1 MKRTLLIV
9 LIALALGALA
19 WWLSVR
25 DTGTTLSGPLT
36 DFAVADTASVDRIFI
51 AEPDGRTVDLR
62 RREGGGWTVN
72 GRLEANPIP
81 VNLLLKTFLRVE
93 VRAPVPKSAEA
104 NVLRVMA
111 GTAKR
116 VEIYTGGDRPDR
128 IWFVGH
134 STKDHFGT
142 YMLLEKPGTGRSAV
156 PFMMGMSGFT
166 GYLTPRFHAD
176 LDVWRSSVLLLERDL
191 AGLREVRLERPGA
204 PGTGVRVA
212 LDERG
217 TPTLLD
223 EGGEP
228 LPMDTAAVRDML
240 LPLRGLNFEFVERQ
254 LKEAERDSVLRST
267 PLHRLTLVGRDGS
280 ERAIPF
286 WAKGAYVGQRDAM
299 GNLLKEEDVD
309 RFYSTVDDTVLV
321 AVQRLGADR
330 LLVPREALVRRA
342 P

>member
-1 MKRTLLIV
+1 MKRTLLLV
-9 LIALALGALA
+9 LLALVLGGLA
-19 WWLSVR
+19 WWTATR
-25 DTGTTLSGPLT
+25 DKGTTLSGPLT
-36 DFAVADTASVDRIFI
+36 DFAVADTAAVDRIFI

-62 RREGGGWTVN
+62 RRPGGGWTLN
-72 GRLEANPIP
+72 GRLEANPVP

-142 YMLLEKPGTGRSAV
+142 YMVLEKPGTGRSEV
-156 PFMMGMSGFT
+156 PFVMGMSGFT

-176 LDVWRSSVLLLERDL
+176 PDVWRSSILLLERDL
-191 AGLREVRLERPGA
+191 GALRELRIDRPAA
-204 PGTGVRVA
+204 PGTGVRLA
-212 LDERG
+212 LEGQGGPD
-217 TPTLLD
+217 LLD
-223 EGGEP
+223 DAGNP
-228 LPMDTAAVRDML
+228 LPMDTAAVMDML
-240 LPLRGLNFEFVERQ
+240 RPLQGLNFEYVERQ
-254 LKEAERDSVLRST
+254 LTPAERDSVLHST
-267 PLHRLTLVGRDGS
+267 PLHLLTLVRRDGS
-280 ERAIPF
+280 TRRIPF
-286 WAKGAYVGQRDAM
+286 WTKGAYPGQRDAM
-299 GNLLKEEDVD
+299 GTLMKEEDVD
-309 RFYSTVDDTVLV
+309 RLYAAIDDTVLV

-330 LLVPREALVRRA
+330 LLVPREALLRH

>member
-1 MKRTLLIV
+1 MKRTVLLV
-9 LIALALGALA
+9 LLALVLGVLA
-19 WWLSVR
+19 WWTVR
-25 DTGTTLSGPLT
+25 RDKGTTLSGPLT
-36 DFAVADTASVDRIFI
+36 DFAVADTAAVDRIFI

-62 RREGGGWTVN
+62 RMEGGGWTLN

-142 YMLLEKPGTGRSAV
+142 YMVLEKPGTGRSEV
-156 PFMMGMSGFT
+156 PFVMGMSGFT
-166 GYLTPRFHAD
+166 GFLTPRFHAD
-176 LDVWRSSVLLLERDL
+176 PDVWRSSSLLLERNL
-191 AGLREVRLERPGA
+191 GNLRELRIERPAA
-204 PGTGVRVA
+204 PGTGIRVA
-212 LDERG
+212 LDEQG
-217 TPTLLD
+217 APSLLD
-223 EGGEP
+223 EAGKA

-240 LPLRGLNFEFVERQ
+240 LPLHGLNFEYVERQ
-254 LKEAERDSVLRST
+254 LKPAERDSI
-267 PLHRLTLVGRDGS
+267 LHSPPQHLLILDRRDGS
-280 ERAIPF
+280 TRRIPF
-286 WAKGAYVGQRDAM
+286 WNKGAYPGQRDAM
-299 GNLLKEEDVD
+299 GNLMMEEDVD
-309 RFYSTVDDTVLV
+309 RLYAAIEDTVLV

-330 LLVPREALVRRA
+330 LLVPREALLPR

>member
-9 LIALALGALA
+9 LVALVLGAVA
-19 WWLSVR
+19 WWLAMHDR
-25 DTGTTLSGPLT
+25 GTTLSGPLT
-36 DFAVADTASVDRIFI
+36 DFAVADTAAVDRIFI

-62 RREGGGWTVN
+62 RGAGGGWTVN
-72 GRLEANPIP
+72 GRLDANPIQ

-142 YMLLEKPGTGRSAV
+142 YMLLEKPGTGRSTV
-156 PFMMGMSGFT
+156 PYVMGMSGFT
-166 GYLTPRFHAD
+166 GYLTPRFHVD
-176 LDVWRSSVLLLERDL
+176 LDVWRSSILLQERDL
-191 AGLREVRLERPGA
+191 AALREVRVERPGT
-204 PGTGVRVA
+204 PGAGFRVA
-212 LDERG
+212 LDEGG

-223 EGGEP
+223 EAGAV
-228 LPMDTAAVRDML
+228 LPMDSAAVRDML
-240 LPLRGLNFEFVERQ
+240 LPLRGLNFEYVERQ
-254 LKEAERDSVLRST
+254 LTAAERDSVMRST
-267 PLHRLTLVGRDGS
+267 PLHRLTLVRRNGD
-280 ERAIPF
+280 ERTIPF
-286 WAKGAYVGQRDAM
+286 WAKGAYAGQRDAM
-299 GNLLKEEDVD
+299 GILLKEEDVD
-309 RFYSTVDDTVLV
+309 RVYATVDDTVLV
-321 AVQRLGADR
+321 AVQRLGSDR
-330 LLVPREALVRRA
+330 LLVPREALLRQA

>member
-9 LIALALGALA
+9 LVALALGALA

-36 DFAVADTASVDRIFI
+36 DFAVADTAAVDRIFI

-62 RREGGGWTVN
+62 RSPEGGWMVN
-72 GRLEANPIP
+72 GRLAANPIQ

-116 VEIYTGGDRPDR
+116 VEIYAGGDRPDR

-156 PFMMGMSGFT
+156 PFVMGMSGFT
-166 GYLTPRFHAD
+166 GYLTPRFHVD
-176 LDVWRSSVLLLERDL
+176 LDVWRSSILIQERDL
-191 AGLREVRLERPGA
+191 AALREVRMERPATPGA
-204 PGTGVRVA
+204 GIRVA

-217 TPTLLD
+217 VPTLLD
-223 EGGEP
+223 EAGSA

-254 LKEAERDSVLRST
+254 LNASERDSVLRST
-267 PLHRLTLVGRDGS
+267 PLHRVTLVRRDGS
-280 ERAIPF
+280 ERTIPF
-286 WAKGAYVGQRDAM
+286 WAKGSYAGQRDAM

-309 RFYSTVDDTVLV
+309 RLYATVDDTVLV

-330 LLVPREALVRRA
+330 LLMPREALVRGA

>member
-1 MKRTLLIV
+1 MKRTLPIV
-9 LIALALGALA
+9 AVAAALGALA
-19 WWLSVR
+19 WWLKVR

-36 DFAVADTASVDRIFI
+36 DFAVADTAAVDRIFI

-62 RREGGGWTVN
+62 RGPDGWTVN
-72 GRLEANPIP
+72 GRLAANPIP

-104 NVLRVMA
+104 NVLRLMA

-116 VEIYTGGDRPDR
+116 VEIYIGGDRPDR

-142 YMLLEKPGTGRSAV
+142 YMVLEKPSTGRSSV
-156 PFMMGMSGFT
+156 PFVMGMSGFT

-176 LDVWRSSVLLLERDL
+176 VDVWRSSLLLLERDL
-191 AGLREVRLERPGA
+191 ASLREVRLERPA
-204 PGTGVRVA
+204 DPAAGVRVS

-217 TPTLLD
+217 APGLLD
-223 EGGEP
+223 DQGRT

-254 LKEAERDSVLRST
+254 LTAAERDSVLRSA
-267 PLHRLTLVGRDGS
+267 PLVRLTLQWRDGR
-280 ERAIPF
+280 ERTIPF
-286 WAKGAYVGQRDAM
+286 WSKGAYAGQRDAM
-299 GNLLKEEDVD
+299 GVLMKEEDVD
-309 RFYSTVDDTVLV
+309 RLYAAVEDTVLV

-330 LLVPREALVRRA
+330 ILVSRQALLPKG

>member
-1 MKRTLLIV
+1 MKRTLLLV
-9 LIALALGALA
+9 LTALILAALA
-19 WWLSVR
+19 WWLAMR

-36 DFAVADTASVDRIFI
+36 DFAVADTAAVDRIFI

-62 RREGGGWTVN
+62 RSEEGGWTVN
-72 GRLEANPIP
+72 GRLEANPIQ

-116 VEIYTGGDRPDR
+116 VEIYTRGDRPDR
-128 IWFVGH
+128 NWFVGH
-134 STKDHFGT
+134 ATKDHFGT

-156 PFMMGMSGFT
+156 PFVMGMSGFT
-166 GYLTPRFHAD
+166 GYLTPRFHVD
-176 LDVWRSSVLLLERDL
+176 LDVWRSSILLQERDL
-191 AGLREVRLERPGA
+191 AALREVRVERPATPGA
-204 PGTGVRVA
+204 GFRVT

-223 EGGEP
+223 EAGAV

-240 LPLRGLNFEFVERQ
+240 LPLGGLNFEYVERQ
-254 LKEAERDSVLRST
+254 LTPAERDSVMRST
-267 PLHRLTLVGRDGS
+267 PLHRLTLVRRNGD
-280 ERAIPF
+280 ERTIPF

-299 GNLLKEEDVD
+299 GNLLKENDVD
-309 RFYSTVDDTVLV
+309 RVYATVDDTVLV

-330 LLVPREALVRRA
+330 LLVPREALLRQA